1 MKQHKASQ
9 RRFSGGHG
17 PRPKRKRIAP
27 RGGTQAAEPSRD
39 LACELCVRRY
49 RNEDFPQLNAVWNA
63 CHIELDETDTAE
75 AVAANLEQRANTY
88 RIFVA
93 AAQLV
98 NTATEEPAGPA
109 RLVGGALI
117 TFDGHRSY
125 IYHLAVDPSFR
136 DAGVGRVL
144 LETCQ
149 RQAQL
154 WGARHMRL
162 TSLNDGS
169 RADAQRMYMAAGWR
183 RRKELWVFS
192 KDS

>member
-1 MKQHKASQ
+1 MKKTKPSL
-9 RRFSGGHG
+9 RRYTGGHG

-27 RGGTQAAEPSRD
+27 RGHSQPSGE
-39 LACELCVRRY
+39 LAYELCVRRY
-49 RNEDFPQLNAVWNA
+49 RNEDFAQLHAVWKA

-75 AVAANLEQRANTY
+75 AVAANLEQRPNTY
-88 RIFVA
+88 RLFVA

-98 NTATEEPAGPA
+98 NTSTETAVGPA

-169 RADAQRMYMAAGWR
+169 RADAQRMYVAAGWR

-192 KDS
+192 EDS